1 MSLLYAVT
9 CLLLGQRLNLG
20 RGSKLLAIEDEVISR
35 KHLQTFSAFFFFY
48 QGMGGKSQNEKQ
60 KRFQDPLVVL
70 LYTYLFHIS
79 ALYVI
84 FITPLVEVRIM
95 SLAGALE
102 RVYVKPAIQ
111 TVQRFLKIACTS
123 NTCLRFGKA
132 LPILVFFKLHSLRFW
147 KHSIYIFF
155 FAHCN
160 IIGG

>member
-1 MSLLYAVT
+1 M
-9 CLLLGQRLNLG
+9 R
-20 RGSKLLAIEDEVISR
+20 
-35 KHLQTFSAFFFFY
+35 FFFFYY

-84 FITPLVEVRIM
+84 FFITPVVEVRIM

-132 LPILVFFKLHSLRFW
+132 LLILVFFN
-147 KHSIYIFF
+147 SIR
-155 FAHCN
+155 
-160 IIGG
+160 

>member
-1 MSLLYAVT
+1 
-9 CLLLGQRLNLG
+9 
-20 RGSKLLAIEDEVISR
+20 
-35 KHLQTFSAFFFFY
+35 
-48 QGMGGKSQNEKQ
+48 MGGKSQNEKQ

-132 LPILVFFKLHSLRFW
+132 LPILVFFFLTPFVKVLEAQHL
-147 KHSIYIFF
+147 KIF

>member
-1 MSLLYAVT
+1 
-9 CLLLGQRLNLG
+9 
-20 RGSKLLAIEDEVISR
+20 
-35 KHLQTFSAFFFFY
+35 
-48 QGMGGKSQNEKQ
+48 MGGKSQNEKQ

-84 FITPLVEVRIM
+84 FFITPVVEVRIM

-132 LPILVFFKLHSLRFW
+132 LPILVFFN
-147 KHSIYIFF
+147 SIR
-155 FAHCN
+155 
-160 IIGG
+160 

>member
-1 MSLLYAVT
+1 MRSLVCCLVRDWTLGEAVSCWLSKTKLYHVNIYKPSV
-9 CLLLGQRLNLG
+9 R
-20 RGSKLLAIEDEVISR
+20 
-35 KHLQTFSAFFFFY
+35 FFFY

-84 FITPLVEVRIM
+84 FFITPVVEVRIM